1 MKNDQEKW
9 ITDLKADNVRLK
21 RDNDRF
27 VASMEAKVN
36 EHLEKTQ
43 AQLLRDCENMKNEIS
58 EMQAQETKLESEVP
72 QTLVTNAIGS
82 RNILVATHTTCIH
95 VYLCS

>member
-21 RDNDRF
+21 RDNEKF
-27 VASMEAKVN
+27 VASMEAKVK

-58 EMQAQETKLESEVP
+58 EMQEQETELESQV
-72 QTLVTNAIGS
+72 
-82 RNILVATHTTCIH
+82 R
-95 VYLCS
+95 